1 MRFQLRITALVLGTA
16 VTSSPLTTNTG
27 CNISQYIT
35 VPTTSGLVT
44 GHVPSNS
51 DCVVEFLGVP
61 YAQPPVGQLRFEAPV
76 RLNVTSKPFTAANY
90 AADCPHA
97 TNINIYGYP
106 GFTPQGPKCV
116 ADFLVDA
123 GTTQSEDC
131 LYLNIWTKATN
142 QADATKPVLV
152 FFLEEVS
159 IDPLMHTWAQ

>member
-1 MRFQLRITALVLGTA
+1 MRFQPQVTALVLGTV
-16 VTSSPLTTNTG
+16 VTSSPVTTSIG
-27 CNISQYIT
+27 CNIGQYIN
-35 VPTTSGLVT
+35 VPTTNGLVT

-51 DCVVEFLGVP
+51 ECVVEFLGIP

-76 RLNVTSKPFTAANY
+76 KLNTTSKPFTAAKY

-97 TNINIYGYP
+97 TVADIYGYP

-142 QADATKPVLV
+142 VADAAKPVMV
-152 FFLEEVS
+152 FFFGGGEHWFVD
-159 IDPLMHTWAQ
+159 DP